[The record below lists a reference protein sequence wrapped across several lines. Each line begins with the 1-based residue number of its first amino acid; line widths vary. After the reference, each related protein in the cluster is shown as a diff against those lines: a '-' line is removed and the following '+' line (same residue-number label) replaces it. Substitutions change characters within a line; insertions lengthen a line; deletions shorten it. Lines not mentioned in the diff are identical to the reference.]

1 MTQLAGKQNQG
12 ALARSN
18 AYLRRT
24 DLVTELVGAV
34 VFGWIYSKAGLVA
47 SMAFTAGARV
57 GGKAGLMASLAFTA
71 AAWAGGWLS
80 GLGNF
85 PEHAASGAFS

>member
-47 SMAFTAGARV
+47 SMAFTAGGWV
-57 GGKAGLMASLAFTA
+57 G
-71 AAWAGGWLS
+71 
-80 GLGNF
+80 
-85 PEHAASGAFS
+85 